1 MVLFYYILQVG
12 VVLSIASLSFF
23 LYQKLST
30 CYTNHKTLKLEMAN
44 LRVQVMRTTPEK
56 DEKLKT
62 LYKDNPTAIEIIEN
76 ATKNRNVRLYSVNS
90 VETYRTPEPQDQ
102 DSIIKL
108 NIARKQYKKV
118 ENQGSSAKILPLN

>member
-1 MVLFYYILQVG
+1 
-12 VVLSIASLSFF
+12 
-23 LYQKLST
+23 
-30 CYTNHKTLKLEMAN
+30 MAN